1 MEDCVNAVGV
11 DVNTASAPLLA
22 RVSGLNATLAHNIV
36 AYRDENG
43 AFKNRKQLK
52 KVPRLGDKTFEQAAG
67 FLRIQGGDE
76 PLDASSVHPEA
87 YPIVA
92 KMLADTGSSADKLIG
107 NMPVLKTLQA
117 ARYIDAQF
125 GLPTVMDILSEL
137 EKPGRDP
144 RGEFKTATFADG
156 IDDIKHLV
164 VGSIME
170 GVVTNVAAFGAFVD
184 VGVHQDGLVH
194 ISALSKQYV
203 SDPHTVVKA
212 GQVVKVKVLSVD
224 VARKRIA
231 LTMRL
236 DDAIETGSQRGQA
249 NSNASAGQ
257 RGERRGG
264 HERKREEAPAN
275 NAMAAAFAK
284 LKR

>member
-1 MEDCVNAVGV
+1 
-11 DVNTASAPLLA
+11 
-22 RVSGLNATLAHNIV
+22 
-36 AYRDENG
+36 
-43 AFKNRKQLK
+43 
-52 KVPRLGDKTFEQAAG
+52 
-67 FLRIQGGDE
+67 
-76 PLDASSVHPEA
+76 
-87 YPIVA
+87 
-92 KMLADTGSSADKLIG
+92 MLADTGSSADKLIG

-236 DDAIETGSQRGQA
+236 DDDIETGSQRGNA
-249 NSNASAGQ
+249 NNSAGNHQ
-257 RGERRGG
+257 RGERQGG
-264 HERKREEAPAN
+264 NERKREEAPVN
-275 NAMAAAFAK
+275 NAMADAFAK

>member
-1 MEDCVNAVGV
+1 
-11 DVNTASAPLLA
+11 
-22 RVSGLNATLAHNIV
+22 
-36 AYRDENG
+36 
-43 AFKNRKQLK
+43 
-52 KVPRLGDKTFEQAAG
+52 
-67 FLRIQGGDE
+67 
-76 PLDASSVHPEA
+76 
-87 YPIVA
+87 
-92 KMLADTGSSADKLIG
+92 MLADTGSSADKLIG

-236 DDAIETGSQRGQA
+236 DDDIETGSQRNQA
-249 NSNASAGQ
+249 NSNTNAGQ

-264 HERKREEAPAN
+264 NERKREEAPAN

>member
-1 MEDCVNAVGV
+1 M
-11 DVNTASAPLLA
+11 
-22 RVSGLNATLAHNIV
+22 
-36 AYRDENG
+36 
-43 AFKNRKQLK
+43 
-52 KVPRLGDKTFEQAAG
+52 
-67 FLRIQGGDE
+67 
-76 PLDASSVHPEA
+76 HPEA

-212 GQVVKVKVLSVD
+212 GQVVIGEGVERGRGAQAHCLD
-224 VARKRIA
+224 HA
-231 LTMRL
+231 L
-236 DDAIETGSQRGQA
+236 G
-249 NSNASAGQ
+249 
-257 RGERRGG
+257 RRHHNRQPKKSCQQQHG
-264 HERKREEAPAN
+264 RWSTWRAPWWQ
-275 NAMAAAFAK
+275 
-284 LKR
+284 